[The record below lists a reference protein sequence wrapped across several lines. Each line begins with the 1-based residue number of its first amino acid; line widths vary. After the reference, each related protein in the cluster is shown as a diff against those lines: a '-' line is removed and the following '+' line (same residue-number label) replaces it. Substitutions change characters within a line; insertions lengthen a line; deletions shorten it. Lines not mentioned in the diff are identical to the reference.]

1 MPDLGTTDKLI
12 FTITAGG
19 QGIAA
24 QTPVIVIQKQSNDYY
39 FNGTGYT
46 PTYTEINMTEVDASN
61 FPGKYAYSFNQGLD
75 TTITNST
82 ETYSIRYK
90 NTGTY
95 SLTIDEEIT
104 FSLSNVISSTSVA
117 TPGAEF
123 TVPGFQNP
131 EQTTVVLQNNE
142 KRIKATFV
150 DSNGVY
156 YDPAELNLIVYN
168 PAQTSIVTET
178 YPTGSTIQRDSAGNY
193 YVDLTQTAT
202 EGEYTLQWSWRDL
215 VGGEIFYSTQHLY
228 VINLSIVKLFPNL
241 KNQIDKAQK
250 DLGIFGYTEAN
261 LYFYL
266 KGGLS
271 EVNRVPPLT
280 GLTFTTFPMAT
291 YSQLLIDIST
301 FIALQSQGMVAI
313 DTDSNYSM
321 QGNSYVVDHWSKI
334 SAFMSFLNTR
344 INEQLKQFKLLY
356 LPGLSVGIERGP
368 GFRSTQLWNA
378 APGGTNFGNVL
389 GTR

>member
-19 QGIAA
+19 QGIAS
-24 QTPVIVIQKQSNDYY
+24 QTPVVVIQKQSNDYY
-39 FNGTGYT
+39 FNGAGYT
-46 PTYTEINMTEVDASN
+46 PTYTEVNMAEVDSAN
-61 FPGKYAYSFNQGLD
+61 FPGKYAYDFNQALD
-75 TTITNST
+75 TTITSST

-95 SLTIDEEIT
+95 ALTVDEEIT

-117 TPGAEF
+117 TPGIEF

-156 YDPAELNLIVYN
+156 YDPAELNLVVYN
-168 PAQTSIVTET
+168 PSQTALITET

-193 YVDLTQTAT
+193 YVDFTQTST
-202 EGEYTLQWSWRDL
+202 EGEYALQWSWRDL
-215 VGGEIFYSTQHLY
+215 SGGEMFYSTQHLY
-228 VINLSIVKLFPNL
+228 VINLSIVNLFPNL
-241 KNQIDKAQK
+241 RNQIDKAQK
-250 DLGIFGYTEAN
+250 DLGIFGFTEAN

-271 EVNRVPPLT
+271 EINRVPPGT
-280 GLTFTTFPMAT
+280 GLTFQTYPIAT

-301 FIALQSQGMVAI
+301 FIALQAQGMCAI

-321 QGNSYVVDHWSKI
+321 QGNSFVVDHWS
-334 SAFMSFLNTR
+334 
-344 INEQLKQFKLLY
+344 
-356 LPGLSVGIERGP
+356 
-368 GFRSTQLWNA
+368 
-378 APGGTNFGNVL
+378 
-389 GTR
+389 